1 VSRLG
6 LLEAQKGESRP
17 SARSHPAVNLRQAV
31 ILALPRL
38 AAVEGGSDGE
48 LVARALAGE
57 RIALQLLYRRH
68 VAPVTERVT
77 RLLARSGEAED
88 VVQDAFVAAFAEL
101 GRLNDPSRF
110 GPWLMRIAVH
120 QAQRRFRRR
129 RLLARLG
136 LDRGQ
141 DDARL
146 EQVAAPELSPEER
159 IQLSRLDQ
167 ALGELPVP
175 LRLAWMLRHVEGCE
189 LAEVAEQCRCSL
201 ATVKRRIT
209 RADEQ
214 LRARV
219 HAGTDLEAFSR

>member
-1 VSRLG
+1 M
-6 LLEAQKGESRP
+6 
-17 SARSHPAVNLRQAV
+17 NLRDAV
-31 ILALPRL
+31 VLELPRP
-38 AAVEGGSDGE
+38 AWAEGKSDGE
-48 LVARALAGE
+48 LVKRALAGE

-68 VAPVTERVT
+68 VASVTERVT
-77 RLLARSGEAED
+77 RLLARTGEAED
-88 VVQDAFVAAFAEL
+88 VVQDAFVAAFADL
-101 GRLNDPSRF
+101 GRLSDPARF
-110 GPWLMRIAVH
+110 GAWLMRIAVH

-146 EQVAAPELSPEER
+146 EQVAAPALSAEER
-159 IQLSRLDQ
+159 VQLSRLDG
-167 ALGELPVP
+167 ALAELPVP

-189 LAEVAEQCRCSL
+189 LAEVAEQCGCSL

-214 LRARV
+214 LKARV
-219 HAGTDLEAFSR
+219 HAGNGREEFGP

>member
-1 VSRLG
+1 MPGAKPTLKLR
-6 LLEAQKGESRP
+6 
-17 SARSHPAVNLRQAV
+17 HAVV
-31 ILALPRL
+31 VALPRP
-38 AAVEGGSDGE
+38 APAEGVSDGE

-57 RIALQLLYRRH
+57 RTALQLLYRRH
-68 VAPVTERVT
+68 VAPLTARVT
-77 RLLARSGEAED
+77 RLLARTGEAED

-101 GRLNDPSRF
+101 RRLSDPARF

-146 EQVAAPELSPEER
+146 EQVASA
-159 IQLSRLDQ
+159 QLSAEQRLQLGRLDT
-167 ALGELPVP
+167 ALSELAVP

-189 LAEVAEQCRCSL
+189 LTEVADQCGCSL
-201 ATVKRRIT
+201 ATAKRRIT
-209 RADEQ
+209 AADDQ
-214 LRARV
+214 LKRLLHV
-219 HAGTDLEAFSR
+219 GEPEEASRP